1 MRRRDKVFL
10 GLLWGSFL
18 GALAWALS
26 TQFRWVQENK
36 PIQVQRPA
44 KPEAEEQPKESATG
58 VIGAVSD
65 DTLTSM
71 SKGLNAPPPPKAEAK
86 PGQKTRSGQQKT
98 GRPG

>member
-10 GLLWGSFL
+10 GLFWGGLL

-26 TQFRWVQENK
+26 TQLRWVRENK

-44 KPEAEEQPKESATG
+44 KPEAAAEEQPQESATG
-58 VIGAVSD
+58 IIGTVSD

-71 SKGLNAPPPPKAEAK
+71 SKGLNAPAPQKPDAKSGQKAKPIPPK
-86 PGQKTRSGQQKT
+86 
-98 GRPG
+98 